1 MVKSIRSVLAVGAQS
16 VLGLALMMPFIS
28 FSSGFPVGPSLFQ
41 LSLAAKWRVTAVKV
55 PALSVN
61 DPTVFV
67 KTPSSWILFHHI
79 WGTTPADSLRFRTSA
94 GSAPLPTKL
103 APMDVCARLE
113 LAAPDR
119 RAITS
124 VTLICVNILWREL
137 ILIRRGNLGGL
148 WLFWRNI
155 VELLKLKHISRSIA
169 RKK

>member
-1 MVKSIRSVLAVGAQS
+1 MRSVLLAGVGQS
-16 VLGLALMMPFIS
+16 GLGLALMMPFIS
-28 FSSGFPVGPSLFQ
+28 FSSGLAVPPSLFQ

-79 WGTTPADSLRFRTSA
+79 WGTTPADSVRFRMSA

-113 LAAPDR
+113 LAAPAR

-124 VTLICVNILWREL
+124 VTLICVNILWNEL
-137 ILIRRGNLGGL
+137 ILISRGNLGGL
-148 WLFWRNI
+148 WLFWTGI
-155 VELLKLKHISRSIA
+155 VKIKA
-169 RKK
+169 DGRKKSN